1 MLRRPAPEHRL
12 RRGLLGAARRPHEP
26 VGPVTT
32 ATTAGRSIFS
42 YLRPYRGRL
51 LLGVLLLLVTNG
63 LDKAIPW
70 LLQHAIDSLKDGV
83 LDAVRDFA
91 LVVIAIAAVM
101 WAVRT
106 ASRIVVFNVGR
117 DVEYVLRNEILA
129 RLHLLG
135 PSFFQRMPTG
145 DIMSRATNDLG
156 QVRLLVGFGV
166 LHVVNSVVAYVG
178 ALALMIA
185 ISPKLTLYSMV
196 PVPMFV
202 LATRWFSRALFK
214 RSRASQEALASL
226 ADNAQET
233 LSGIRLVRAFAVEG
247 HAEERFEEHNQNALR
262 RNMDLVIVRGFM
274 WPVLMALSSIG
285 TVIVIWMGGSM
296 VIADELTIGEFV
308 AFNAYLGQLVWPTMA
323 FGFLLSVVQRGRASY
338 QRVREILDAEAD
350 VVEAPDAREPKGEGA
365 LSVRDLSYAYADH
378 QALES
383 VSLDVPATGSVAVVG
398 RTGSGKSTLA
408 ALLPRMLPTPAQSV
422 FVDDDDVTELELH
435 GLRRTV
441 GYAQQEPFLF
451 STTVARNIGFALED
465 PDGHE
470 AMPRI
475 RDAAREAAVLEE
487 IESLPDGFDT
497 VVGERGVQL
506 SGGQKQRIALAR
518 ALLNEP
524 AILVLDDPLSA
535 VDAKTEAQILRAL
548 DRAGEGRT
556 VVLVTHRVAAAAR
569 TDHIVVL
576 EDGRVV
582 ERGTH
587 AELVD
592 GDGLYA
598 QLAARQRLEQELSSL

>member
-1 MLRRPAPEHRL
+1 MPSEDPAS
-12 RRGLLGAARRPHEP
+12 
-26 VGPVTT
+26 
-32 ATTAGRSIFS
+32 AGRSIFS
-42 YLRPYRGRL
+42 YLTPYRGRL
-51 LLGVLLLLVTNG
+51 LGGVGLLLLTNG

-70 LLQHAIDSLKDGV
+70 LLQHAIDALKDGV
-83 LDAVRDFA
+83 LEAVRNFA
-91 LVVIAIAAVM
+91 LVVLAIAAVM

-106 ASRIVVFNVGR
+106 LSRIVLFNVGR
-117 DVEYVLRNEILA
+117 DVEYVLRNEILQ

-156 QVRLLVGFGV
+156 QVRLFVGFGV
-166 LHVVNSVVAYVG
+166 LHLVNSVVAYGG
-178 ALALMIA
+178 ALALMLA
-185 ISPKLTLYSMV
+185 ISPELTLYALV
-196 PVPMFV
+196 PVPLFV
-202 LATRWFSRALFK
+202 LATRWFSRALFT
-214 RSRASQEALASL
+214 RSRASQEALADL
-226 ADNAQET
+226 ADRAQET
-233 LSGIRLVRAFAVEG
+233 LSGVRLIRAFAVEG
-247 HAEERFEEHNQNALR
+247 HAEERFEDKNQNALR
-262 RNMDLVIVRGFM
+262 RNMDLVILRGFM
-274 WPVLMALSSIG
+274 WPVLMTLSSIG
-285 TVIVIWMGGSM
+285 TVIVIWVGGSM
-296 VIADELTIGEFV
+296 VIREELTIGQFV

-338 QRVREILDAEAD
+338 ERVRAILDAEPD
-350 VVEAPDAREPKGEGA
+350 VVEMPGAREPRGQGA
-365 LSVRDLSYAYADH
+365 LSVRELSYAYGDTR
-378 QALES
+378 ALDA
-383 VSLDVPATGSVAVVG
+383 VSFDAAAGGSVAVVG

-408 ALLPRMLPTPAQSV
+408 ALLPRLLPSPKGSV
-422 FVDDDDVTELELH
+422 FVDGDDVTELQLH

-465 PDGHE
+465 PDGPD

-475 RDAAREAAVLEE
+475 REAAREAAVLEE
-487 IESLPDGFDT
+487 IEGLPDGFDT

-524 AILVLDDPLSA
+524 SILVLDDPLSA
-535 VDAKTEAQILRAL
+535 VDARTEAQILRAL

-569 TDHIVVL
+569 TDRIVVL
-576 EDGRVV
+576 DGGRIV

-587 AELVD
+587 EELVGND
-592 GDGLYA
+592 GIYA